1 VNEAQVSQPV
11 EVGVESGALL
21 GGALLPPS
29 AALTRFVPEAVESAA
44 GDSAKAEVRYGIRV
58 AGIGLLLHR
67 GTGAELVSKPT
78 FAPLPNA
85 PAWLRGLMNL
95 RGNLLPIVDLQQL
108 LSGGEHA
115 AAVDTGFLVLVYGK
129 ADKAVGV
136 SIDVPPQAVRDMQAV
151 EQLPPLPEDLMPHV
165 GQAYRA
171 GDDFWIEF
179 KHENFF
185 DALTTN
191 GAGRTG
197 TASTQEELP

>member
-1 VNEAQVSQPV
+1 VNEAQVSQSV

-21 GGALLPPS
+21 GGGLLPPS
-29 AALTRFVPEAVESAA
+29 TALTRFAPEVVESVA

-67 GTGAELVSKPT
+67 GSGAELVSKPT

-108 LSGGEHA
+108 LSGGEQA
-115 AAVDTGFLVLVYGK
+115 AAVDAGFLVLVYGK

-136 SIDVPPQAVRDMQAV
+136 SIDAPPRAVRDMHAV
-151 EQLPPLPEDLMPHV
+151 EQLPPLPDDLLPHV
-165 GQAYRA
+165 GEAYLE
-171 GDDFWIEF
+171 GEEFWVEF
-179 KHENFF
+179 KHESFF
-185 DALTTN
+185 DALTTS
-191 GAGRTG
+191 GAGRADATRI
-197 TASTQEELP
+197 QEELP